1 MDYPIYH
8 FTDAGNLPSIIQVN
22 KLQAKNALASA
33 FISAAEDSVQDKRAR
48 KQIPVPPGGMLH
60 DYVPFYFAPNS
71 PMLYI
76 ISRGGVE
83 SYKGGQRDLIYLV
96 STVESVQKE
105 GQCVFTNR
113 NATTFTADFSN
124 DIERLKTAV
133 DWKLMK
139 EKMWNNT
146 PDDQDRKSRRAA
158 EFLVYESVPWN
169 CFHKICVFDEKQKS
183 NVLSM
188 IVGIPYQPVITVSRG
203 WYF

>member
-105 GQCVFTNR
+105 GQ
-113 NATTFTADFSN
+113 
-124 DIERLKTAV
+124 
-133 DWKLMK
+133 
-139 EKMWNNT
+139 
-146 PDDQDRKSRRAA
+146 
-158 EFLVYESVPWN
+158 
-169 CFHKICVFDEKQKS
+169 
-183 NVLSM
+183 
-188 IVGIPYQPVITVSRG
+188 
-203 WYF
+203 